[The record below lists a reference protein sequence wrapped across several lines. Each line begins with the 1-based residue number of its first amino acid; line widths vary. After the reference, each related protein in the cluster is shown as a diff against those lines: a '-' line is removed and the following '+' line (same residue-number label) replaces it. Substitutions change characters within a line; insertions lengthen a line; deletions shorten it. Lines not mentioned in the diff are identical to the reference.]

1 MGIVMTRKFTL
12 GAALRLGA
20 EVWQGNRHMRVKY
33 NGQTTSMSVAG
44 GSERDMPPIEAKRMA
59 SLFGMTV
66 EEFKRA

>member
-1 MGIVMTRKFTL
+1 MGIRMSRKFAL

-20 EVWQGNRHMRVKY
+20 EVWQGNRHMRVRF
-33 NGQTTSMSVAG
+33 NGQTISMSVTG
-44 GSERDMPPIEAKRMA
+44 SSERDMPPIEAKRMA

>member
-1 MGIVMTRKFTL
+1 
-12 GAALRLGA
+12 
-20 EVWQGNRHMRVKY
+20 MRVKY

-44 GSERDMPPIEAKRMA
+44 GSERDMPPVEAKRMA